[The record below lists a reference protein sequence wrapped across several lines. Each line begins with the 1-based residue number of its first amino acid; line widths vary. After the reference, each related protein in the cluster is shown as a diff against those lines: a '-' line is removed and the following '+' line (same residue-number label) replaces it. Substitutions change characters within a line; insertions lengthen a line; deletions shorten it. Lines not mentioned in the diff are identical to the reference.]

1 MSKKPAFRV
10 VFKGNER
17 KPVIKGDLLD
27 EEFNSFDNIKEKVIE
42 KIKEKKLTREKIS
55 EKDKFVLEIKN
66 YEVSNL
72 ESIWNEDTFNYF
84 YSRYKENPQA
94 VEFVVAKVD
103 KYPKWEPPKYGK
115 LLKKILEEAWE
126 PTEKEIEKELELKID
141 NGKRKFIQE
150 KKENDENLKEEMFDE
165 LHVNVICNNCLS
177 SNFSGIRYICS
188 ECNNYNLC
196 EDCKDNAVINHNP
209 DHTFIQL
216 HYQVL
221 ADIQK
226 YNSIFA
232 PNKLLYKHKYEPFE
246 IKVEVVNNGNTSLQ
260 GCFISQIR
268 FGKKYL
274 GCLKKTITKKCD
286 IGDKVKLDLL
296 LKFEDGDD
304 DEEEIEVLDS
314 YEGYFRLMTEEGIPF
329 GDILHI
335 KLLIE
340 RE

>member
-1 MSKKPAFRV
+1 MSKKPSFRI
-10 VFKGNER
+10 VFKDNER
-17 KPVIKGDLLD
+17 KAAIKGDLL
-27 EEFNSFDNIKEKVIE
+27 EEEYNSFDKIKEKVIE
-42 KIKEKKLTREKIS
+42 KIKEKKLTKEKIS
-55 EKDKFVLEIKN
+55 ENDKFVLEIKRF
-66 YEVSNL
+66 EVSNL

-84 YSRYKENPQA
+84 YSRYKENPQTID
-94 VEFVVAKVD
+94 FVVAKVN
-103 KYPKWEPPKYGK
+103 KFPKWEPPKYGK

-126 PTEKEIEKELELKID
+126 PTQKEIEEELELKLD

-150 KKENDENLKEEMFDE
+150 KKENDEKLREEMFDE

-177 SNFSGIRYICS
+177 SNFSGARQICS

-196 EDCKDNAVINHNP
+196 EDCKENAVINHNP
-209 DHTFIQL
+209 EHTFIL
-216 HYQVL
+216 LNYQVL
-221 ADIQK
+221 VDIQK

-232 PNKLLYKHKYEPFE
+232 PNKLLVRNKYEPFE
-246 IKVEVVNNGNTSLQ
+246 VKVEVVNNGNTSLQ

-286 IGDKVKLDLL
+286 IGDKVSIDLL
-296 LKFEDGDD
+296 LKFEDD
-304 DEEEIEVLDS
+304 DEDIIEVLDS

>member
-1 MSKKPAFRV
+1 MS
-10 VFKGNER
+10 
-17 KPVIKGDLLD
+17 LLD
-27 EEFNSFDNIKEKVIE
+27 IRMNPIASRLFEIEIWTIDETTKFLKNSYQPILNIKHIRQGV
-42 KIKEKKLTREKIS
+42 KIKNQDDIFLFLSDNKRLNELEKLIENDDINLTNARDKINKL
-55 EKDKFVLEIKN
+55 IKN
-66 YEVSNL
+66 K
-72 ESIWNEDTFNYF
+72 
-84 YSRYKENPQA
+84 KER
-94 VEFVVAKVD
+94 
-103 KYPKWEPPKYGK
+103 
-115 LLKKILEEAWE
+115 I
-126 PTEKEIEKELELKID
+126 
-141 NGKRKFIQE
+141 

-221 ADIQK
+221 VDIQK

-232 PNKLLYKHKYEPFE
+232 PNKLLIKNKYEPFE
-246 IKVEVVNNGNTSLQ
+246 IKVQIVNNGNTSLQ

-274 GCLKKTITKKCD
+274 GCLKKTITTKCD
-286 IGDKVKLDLL
+286 TGDKVELDLL
-296 LKFEDGDD
+296 LKFEDD